1 MLLDNILPTDK
12 IIPTIAIIYPAVKIM
27 TLTIKRKMQIA
38 VLAICA
44 TISIVQSYISIT
56 QLERETSS
64 SISDSIHQTSQTTSQ
79 YITEWLKTRKK
90 ILLTNERLISHSSDV
105 EREMLFTLRAGDFMS
120 VYAGLADG
128 TVIFGN
134 KEEVWP
140 DNYDPR
146 NRNWYL
152 KAKSSSEIIVT
163 EPYADFDGST
173 VITLAKAFSGQLNG
187 VLAADLTVDHIAR
200 RVKDLEIPNNG
211 FAFLLDENH
220 KILAYSDESKLHQ
233 AADRIDPYLT
243 SSTIQKMRDSNK
255 LETANWGYDKQEKL
269 LQLTPIQGTG
279 WTLGVIED
287 KGLAFAPVKQEIN
300 KILLAD
306 SLLFTLIFT
315 LASLAI
321 NRLFAPLNML
331 SKAVKSLSEGNGD
344 LTRRFEVKQQ
354 DEIGLLSGYMND
366 FLENLQTIMT
376 SLTTDV
382 QGLSQ
387 QIDRSL
393 ILANQASEGVSH
405 QHQDVAQIATAIH
418 EMSAAANEVANHA
431 EVTASAAQASAQ
443 SCQQGQAI
451 ISKSNDSIAQLS
463 TQLSSTTKV
472 VNQLESNS
480 AEINQ
485 IISTIQGI
493 AEQTNLL
500 ALNAAIEAAR
510 AGEQGR
516 GFAVVADEVR
526 VLSQRT
532 HDSTEEI
539 RQMISSLQENS
550 QQVVQSMMTS
560 TELANESV
568 LFADKAQSSLGLITN
583 SISEISDM
591 ATQIASAVE
600 EQRAVSEE
608 ISKNTQ
614 AINDVSNSLAQQT
627 QEVSDSADTMQ
638 LISANISKQI
648 TQFKI

>member
-243 SSTIQKMRDSNK
+243 SSTIQKMRDSNT

-287 KGLAFAPVKQEIN
+287 KGIAFAPVKQEIN

-306 SLLFTLIFT
+306 SLLFTLIFI

>member
-243 SSTIQKMRDSNK
+243 SSTIQKMRDSNT

>member
-1 MLLDNILPTDK
+1 
-12 IIPTIAIIYPAVKIM
+12 M

-243 SSTIQKMRDSNK
+243 SSTIQKMRDSNT

-287 KGLAFAPVKQEIN
+287 KGIAFAPVKQEIN

-306 SLLFTLIFT
+306 SLLFTLIFI